1 MLPVLLLT
9 LLGLALY
16 FSIGSLR
23 RRLKDNTPLRPSLSI
38 RRWLVAA
45 VTVVGVAA
53 HVASW
58 LPLRPAV
65 PAGASPGGVLYGGP
79 GDGLFLMLFVTAP
92 WLLMQ
97 PINALLAC
105 YCSRTTAQAIIGT
118 VILVAVWIAAGAL
131 GSELATCPDG
141 FRCVGG

>member
-16 FSIGSLR
+16 FGLASLR
-23 RRLKDNTPLRPSLSI
+23 RRLKDEAPSRPSLSS
-38 RRWLVAA
+38 RRWLVVA

-53 HVASW
+53 HLASW
-58 LPLRPAV
+58 LPLRPVV

-79 GDGLFLMLFVTAP
+79 GDGLFVIFFIAAP

-105 YCSRTTAQAIIGT
+105 YCSRTTAQAILGT
-118 VILVAVWIAAGAL
+118 TILVAVWLAAGAL
-131 GSELATCPDG
+131 GSELAKCPDG